1 VSLVQHAFSLD
12 LPFDLKLTFGL
23 KSKAFKL
30 LPTFSS
36 KPDLLVE

>member
-1 VSLVQHAFSLD
+1 VSLVQKAFSLN

-23 KSKAFKL
+23 KSKAFKF